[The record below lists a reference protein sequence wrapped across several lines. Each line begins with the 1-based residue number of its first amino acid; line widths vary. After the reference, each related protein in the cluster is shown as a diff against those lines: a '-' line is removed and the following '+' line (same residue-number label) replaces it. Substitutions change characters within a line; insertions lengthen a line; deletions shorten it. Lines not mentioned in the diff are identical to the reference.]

1 MRRTR
6 LVKELLQYKKGS
18 LRIRVTG
25 GSYDR
30 FLNLC
35 ANHGIALWNLE
46 YHDGAYEMDI
56 SLAGFRMLRPLSKKS
71 SSRVRI
77 LKRHGLPFFL
87 YRYRKRKMLFAGMFF
102 GIVLMYG
109 LSCFLWNID
118 VEGNGKITDGQIYR
132 YLESVDI
139 TNGMRLSKID
149 CKALAAMLRKE
160 FDVFTWVSVKQEG
173 TRLLVQVKEN
183 TDAKEVLAE
192 QRDGTPSD
200 LVADKNGTIVSMI
213 TRKGVPQAAAGDV
226 VKKGDLLVKGVLEIV
241 DDAGEVTGY
250 QFCHA
255 DADIFLKT
263 SYEYEDRIAL
273 TRKEKQYTGKK
284 KREYYMK
291 AGSCTFSL
299 PHGRNTFAAFD
310 TVTDIDQLCFFQNFY
325 LPVSLGKKEYLEYEN
340 VTVKL
345 DEKTAASEAEDHLY
359 KFLTEIQEKG
369 VQIFENNVKIGFDE
383 KYCIAKGSV
392 ILIEKAGKSVE
403 RTTAE

>member
-1 MRRTR
+1 MF
-6 LVKELLQYKKGS
+6 KELWQYKKGC

-56 SLAGFRMLRPLSKKS
+56 SLAGFRMLRPLAKKS

-77 LKRHGLPFFL
+77 LERHGLPFFL
-87 YRYRKRKMLFAGMFF
+87 YRYRKRKMLFVGMLF
-102 GIVLMYG
+102 GIILLYG
-109 LSCFLWNID
+109 LSGFLWNID
-118 VEGNGKITDGQIYR
+118 IEGNGKVTDEQIYR

-139 TNGMRLSKID
+139 KNGCRLSGID
-149 CKALAAMLRKE
+149 CKELAAMLRKE

-183 TDAKEVLAE
+183 TDVGEVAAS
-192 QRDGTPSD
+192 QQTDDPAD

-213 TRKGVPQAAAGDV
+213 TRRGVPQVAAGAV

-241 DDAGEVTGY
+241 DDTGEVTGY

-255 DADIFLKT
+255 DADVFLKT

-273 TRKEKQYTGKK
+273 IREEKQYTGRTM
-284 KREYYMK
+284 REYYIK
-291 AGSCTFSL
+291 TGSCSFFL
-299 PHGRNTFAAFD
+299 PHEKNTFASYD
-310 TVTDIDQLCFFQNFY
+310 MVTDINQICLFQNYY
-325 LPVSLGKKEYLEYEN
+325 LPVSLGKKEYLEYEKK
-340 VTVKL
+340 TVKL
-345 DEKTAASEAEDHLY
+345 DEKTAASEAESHLY

-369 VQIFENNVKIGFDE
+369 VQIFENNVKIEFDE
-383 KYCIAKGSV
+383 RYCIAKGSV